1 MSKFVKNVYEKKV
14 IGNLQIA
21 KMTIRK
27 RKDEFITKEELIELQ
42 NDLEEKTS
50 YNNVII
56 RGKNGIGWSTIKARD
71 DDYNTEEFYD
81 YYSGKVVNNA
91 KFSEFYQ
98 LDLIIY
104 KNLKKK

>member
-1 MSKFVKNVYEKKV
+1 MSKFAKNIYERK
-14 IGNLQIA
+14 ILGNLQIS
-21 KMTIRK
+21 KMTMRK
-27 RKDEFITKEELIELQ
+27 RKDEFITKDELIELQ

-56 RGKNGIGWSTIKARD
+56 RGKNGIGWTTIKARD
-71 DDYNTEEFYD
+71 EEYNTEDFYD
-81 YYSGKVVNNA
+81 YYSGKVANDA

-98 LDLIIY
+98 IELIIY